1 MDANKYTNKRIVFY
15 DGDCG
20 FCSRSVQ
27 FILKNQK
34 RPVYF
39 MPLQSELAEKI
50 IQSHGKEIDMNTLFY
65 LNENKLFERSSAVLK
80 IANNFHYGYKCLAFV
95 GSIIPTFFRDKI
107 YDWIAQRRLSIAGK
121 NCYLPTME
129 EKELFLN

>member
-1 MDANKYTNKRIVFY
+1 MDANKHTNKRIVFY

-27 FILKNQK
+27 FILKKQK

-50 IQSHGKEIDMNTLFY
+50 IHSHGREIDMNTLFY
-65 LNENKLFERSSAVLK
+65 LTENKLFERSSAVLK
-80 IANNFHYGYKCLAFV
+80 IAKNFHFGYKSLAFIV
-95 GSIIPTFFRDKI
+95 SLIPKYFRDKV
-107 YDWIAQRRLSIAGK
+107 YDWIAKRRLSIAGK
-121 NCYLPTME
+121 NCYLPTEE
-129 EKELFLN
+129 EKELFLK

>member
-1 MDANKYTNKRIVFY
+1 MIVNKYTNKRIVFY

-27 FILKNQK
+27 FILKKQK

-50 IQSHGKEIDMNTLFY
+50 IQSHGREIDMNTLFY
-65 LNENKLFERSSAVLK
+65 LNETKLYERSSAVLK
-80 IANNFHYGYKCLAFV
+80 IANNFHFGYKSFAFI
-95 GSIIPTFFRDKI
+95 GSLIPKYFRDKV
-107 YDWIAQRRLSIAGK
+107 YDCIAKRRLSIAGK
-121 NCYLPTME
+121 NCYLPTAE
-129 EKELFLN
+129 EKELFLK